1 MSPSDLQ
8 WYSVNQI
15 YTGLFRMGDYRG
27 ATYFDYGGA
36 IDKGGVRPEISLSIG
51 EFIETTN

>member
-27 ATYFDYGGA
+27 AAYFDYGGA
-36 IDKGGVRPEISLSIG
+36 IDKGGVRP
-51 EFIETTN
+51 